1 MPMHDWTKVNAGIF
15 HDFHQ
20 EWAASIKHA
29 LNGGLLPKGYFAS
42 IEQAAMR
49 AGSKKYIPDVLAL
62 ELPSGRSSAGSPGSV
77 LLKRPATS
85 QKYTNALDAYRKKKN
100 VVSIRHVSGNRLV
113 AMIEIVSPG
122 NKSGRKVYRD
132 FVLKSAH
139 LLAQG
144 IHLLLIDPF
153 PPTARD
159 PNGVHSSILEEFD
172 LPAYLLPFN
181 TARTFVS
188 YETDA
193 SSEILADVKH
203 PSVGDSL
210 PDMPVFLES
219 NGCVILPL
227 EQAYASAWQYVPT
240 PWQELLVT

>member
-1 MPMHDWTKVNAGIF
+1 MPMHDWTKVDAGIF

-20 EWAASIKHA
+20 EWAASIKHT
-29 LNGGLLPKGYFAS
+29 LNGGLLPRGYFAS

-49 AGSKKYIPDVLAL
+49 AGSAKYVPDVLAL
-62 ELPSGRSSAGSPGSV
+62 ELPSGRATSVNPGNV
-77 LLKRPATS
+77 LLERPTS
-85 QKYTNALDAYRKKKN
+85 ARKYANALDAYRRKKN
-100 VVSIRHVSGNRLV
+100 VVSIRHISGNRLV

-132 FVLKSAH
+132 LVLKSAH

-159 PNGVHSSILEEFD
+159 PNGVHASILEEFD
-172 LPAYLLPFN
+172 LPAYSLPFKS
-181 TARTFVS
+181 ARTIVS

-227 EQAYASAWQYVPT
+227 ETSYASAWQFVPA
-240 PWQELLVT
+240 PWQELLIS